1 MKTLFVLLVVF
12 WTTTLTETEKTA
24 GYEVGD
30 YAADFSLKNV
40 DGEMV
45 SLANFKEAEGFI
57 VTFTCNTCPYSVMYE
72 QRIIDLDDK
81 YASQGYPVIAINPND
96 PNKSSGDSY
105 DKMVERSSEKNYPF
119 PYLIDESQEVARNF
133 GATNTPHMYI
143 LKKEGEKFRI
153 AYIGT
158 IDNNPKD
165 AGKATQHYADDAMK
179 ALLSGTEVEVSKTKA
194 VGCSIKWKETS

>member
-143 LKKEGEKFRI
+143 LKK
-153 AYIGT
+153 
-158 IDNNPKD
+158 
-165 AGKATQHYADDAMK
+165 
-179 ALLSGTEVEVSKTKA
+179 
-194 VGCSIKWKETS
+194 